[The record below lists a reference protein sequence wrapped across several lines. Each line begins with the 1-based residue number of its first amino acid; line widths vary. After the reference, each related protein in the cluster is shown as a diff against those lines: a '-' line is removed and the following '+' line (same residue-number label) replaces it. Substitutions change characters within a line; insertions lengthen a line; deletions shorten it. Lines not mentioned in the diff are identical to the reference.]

1 MSDHPGLFSEE
12 SCWIALDRSPAT
24 PDVPFRV
31 LGCSLPHG
39 QAVLRVETRL
49 FLPLQS
55 PTAGS
60 LSLLQRS

>member
-1 MSDHPGLFSEE
+1 MSDQPGLFSAR
-12 SCWIALDRSPAT
+12 ILLDRFRQTPAT

-31 LGCSLPHG
+31 LGCSPPRG
-39 QAVLRVETRL
+39 QAGLRVEACL

-60 LSLLQRS
+60 LSLPQWS